1 MGATYIRCRAERHLG
16 KESAGTLMLGDVAQL
31 SDTLRERYAGKVQ
44 TIYLD
49 PPFFTGKRFDMKVRI
64 GEKGYKTGSPSLTL
78 AAYEDKWDSR
88 EAYLDMMRG
97 TLTLCREL
105 LKKEGTI
112 FLHVDCRMNAHLR
125 LLMDEIFGEN
135 NFLNEIIWSYQSG
148 GRAKTYFPRKHDV
161 ILFYAKSRAYYF
173 NIKGAPMERAQARS
187 NHMRRAVDENG
198 RSYRAIT
205 SGGKEYRY
213 YDDEPAYPGDVW
225 DDISHLQQ
233 KDPQRTGYDTQKPV
247 KLLERIVTC
256 ATQEG
261 DIVCDLFCGSGTTAV
276 AAASL
281 GRKFLCADKSP
292 LAVSATG
299 KRLALQCRDGKKK
312 KSAVGFDVEAECGA
326 DDCAVE
332 AEVFPAISSYTV
344 RLVRFDSPEAKEA
357 GLTGLDAVDQ
367 WAAGFVQGDVFRSC
381 VTSARTQAEPR
392 LATTV
397 EMPVCAGEPCVMIVD
412 VWGRR
417 RFYLPMR
424 KY

>member
-1 MGATYIRCRAERHLG
+1 MAATYIRCRAEHHLG
-16 KESAGTLMLGDVAQL
+16 KESAGTLMLGDVAACAPM
-31 SDTLRERYAGKVQ
+31 LRERYAGKVQ

-78 AAYEDKWDSR
+78 TAYEDKWDSR
-88 EAYLDMMRG
+88 AQYMEMMRE
-97 TLTLCREL
+97 TLELCREL

-161 ILFYAKSRAYYF
+161 ILFYARSRAYYF

-247 KLLERIVTC
+247 KLLERIIAC

-261 DIVCDLFCGSGTTAV
+261 DLVCDLFCGSGTTAV
-276 AAASL
+276 AAAGL
-281 GRKFLCADKSP
+281 GRKFLCMDKSP
-292 LAVSATG
+292 LAISTAG
-299 KRLALQCRDGKKK
+299 KRLALQCAGKKK
-312 KSAVGFDVEAECGA
+312 KSAGFDVETVCGE

-344 RLVRFDSPEAKEA
+344 RLVKFDSPQARAA
-357 GLTGLDAVDQ
+357 GLSGLDAVDQ

-381 VTSARTQAEPR
+381 VTGARTQAEPR
-392 LATTV
+392 LPTTV

-412 VWGRR
+412 VWGNR
-417 RFYLPMR
+417 RFYLPER